1 MRRTA
6 GMSIAVGGIV
16 TALIVGVA
24 VATPPSGIVTA
35 PIIGRGHFT
44 DDVRMKFKIK
54 RHGTKPIVVSM
65 KDLSEV
71 VAQQITLAPDGHT
84 GWHTHPGPA
93 VVVVKSGAMTLTM
106 ADRACSTHSY
116 STGEAFVDVGRGN
129 VHIGRNASSTE
140 PLELHVTYFDVPTG
154 ESPRLDAEEPSRCR

>member
-6 GMSIAVGGIV
+6 GMSIAVAGIV

-24 VATPPSGIVTA
+24 VATPPSGIVAA

-44 DDVRMKFKIK
+44 DDVRMKFKVK
-54 RHGTKPIVVSM
+54 RHGTKPTVVSM
-65 KDLSEV
+65 KDPSEI
-71 VAQQITLAPDGHT
+71 VAQEIMIAPDGHT

-93 VVVVKSGAMTLTM
+93 VVVVKSGAMSLTM
-106 ADRACSTHSY
+106 ADRACSTHDY
-116 STGEAFVDVGRGN
+116 GTGEAFVDVGRGN

-140 PLELHVTYFDVPTG
+140 PLELHVTYFDIPAG
-154 ESPRLDAEEPSRCR
+154 ESPRIDADEPTLCR

>member
-1 MRRTA
+1 MRRMA
-6 GMSIAVGGIV
+6 GTSIAVAGIV

-24 VATPPSGIVTA
+24 AATPPPGIVAA

-44 DDVRMKFKIK
+44 DDVAMKFKIK
-54 RHGTKPIVVSM
+54 RHGAKPIKVSL
-65 KDLSEV
+65 KDPSEI

-84 GWHTHPGPA
+84 GWHTHPGLA
-93 VVVVKSGAMTLTM
+93 VVVVKTGTMTLTM

-140 PLELHVTYFDVPTG
+140 PLELHVTYFDVPAG
-154 ESPRLDAEEPSRCR
+154 ESPRLDAEEPTQCR